1 MQAVYSTATDVKIH
15 KAIRH
20 EWASFQVW
28 LFNQRKRLERR
39 EHQILSAAQRKW
51 GQLKKTDKQEIV
63 ALQQELLVV
72 ARRQWL
78 ARVRQRQLHLEHW
91 VMTPEEKHMLQQMLG
106 WTQREMIDAYAREQA
121 EMGPMYQRVDPT
133 TLGTRDSGPSHLL
146 NSPSRFMHPPERT
159 GIPAYTN
166 WASELAKMSAAS
178 SHKPQPQPSIK
189 SVELPSM
196 PLYFVGAL
204 LQGAD
209 LDAVAAADLEAF
221 ALHASEEKIREYYF
235 DACEASVH
243 FQRILATINPSQ
255 RDAAQQEF
263 ERRMRDLASA
273 KEREWKA
280 MAVKALRQHQATEM
294 EHRAAQQRAMRSPP
308 RRPRRRDLSDWD
320 YLEEYHSP
328 RRDPDYSSTYQSSQQ
343 DYVEAYQSP
352 REDYLD
358 PYHSLLSP
366 PDLVE
371 AYNSPRPRRKNQRPV
386 VEEDYVSGGGI
397 RRLRSLA
404 QRTLRN
410 AGSISRRAVGDWSAV
425 RVDEMDL
432 KTGSIPSGKKT
443 SRRGLDFILRLDGIG
458 NEPRSA
464 RRRTLK
470 KRKKENVA
478 SGNSV
483 ANGAAAKSGNMG
495 RSGRVFRGRVPDSE
509 REISLERK
517 VQLESPQTD
526 KAKSLTHQFGHRL
539 GRGFGLD
546 PDPTRDGV
554 ASEPRARA
562 KLDRA
567 FKHVR
572 FTPSALPAGSIT
584 ANSKRP
590 ASKKL
595 NIDQAQSKF
604 YEGFTDSGGGRL

>member
-1 MQAVYSTATDVKIH
+1 MQAVYSTTTDVKIH

-20 EWASFQVW
+20 EWASFQAW
-28 LFNQRKRLERR
+28 LFDQQKRLKRR
-39 EHQILSAAQRKW
+39 EYQILSAAQRKW
-51 GQLKKTDKQEIV
+51 GQLKKSDKEEIL

-78 ARVRQRQLHLEHW
+78 ARVRQSQLHLEHW
-91 VMTPEEKHMLQQMLG
+91 VMTPDEKHMLQQMLG
-106 WTQREMIDAYAREQA
+106 WTQREMIDAYAQEQA

-133 TLGTRDSGPSHLL
+133 TLGTRDSGPNPL
-146 NSPSRFMHPPERT
+146 SPSRFMHPPERT
-159 GIPAYTN
+159 AIPAYTN

-178 SHKPQPQPSIK
+178 SHKSRPQRSIK

-204 LQGAD
+204 LQGTD

-235 DACEASVH
+235 DACEASLH

-255 RDAAQQEF
+255 RDAAQQDF

-280 MAVKALRQHQATEM
+280 MTVKELRQHQAAEM
-294 EHRAAQQRAMRSPP
+294 ERRAAQQRAVRSPP
-308 RRPRRRDLSDWD
+308 RRPRRRDFSDWD

-328 RRDPDYSSTYQSSQQ
+328 RRDADYSSTYQSSQRTYL
-343 DYVEAYQSP
+343 DAYQSP
-352 REDYLD
+352 RGDYLD
-358 PYHSLLSP
+358 PYHSPPSP
-366 PDLVE
+366 PDLVN
-371 AYNSPRPRRKNQRPV
+371 AYNSPRPRRKKQRPL
-386 VEEDYVSGGGI
+386 VEEDYASGGGGI

-410 AGSISRRAVGDWSAV
+410 AGSISRRAAGDWSTV
-425 RVDEMDL
+425 RVDEMDQ
-432 KTGSIPSGKKT
+432 KAGKIPFGQKP
-443 SRRGLDFILRLDGIG
+443 SRRGLDFILQLDRTG

-470 KRKKENVA
+470 KPRKENVVPE
-478 SGNSV
+478 NSV

-495 RSGRVFRGRVPDSE
+495 RSGRVFRGGVPDAK

-517 VQLESPQTD
+517 VQLQSPETD
-526 KAKSLTHQFGHRL
+526 KAKPLTHQFGHRL
-539 GRGFGLD
+539 GRGFGLER
-546 PDPTRDGV
+546 DPTRDGV
-554 ASEPRARA
+554 ATELRARA
-562 KLDRA
+562 KLDHA
-567 FKHVR
+567 SKHVR
-572 FTPSALPAGSIT
+572 FTPSVGSMA
-584 ANSKRP
+584 ANSKHP
-590 ASKKL
+590 TSKKL
-595 NIDQAQSKF
+595 NTNQGQSKF
-604 YEGFTDSGGGRL
+604 YEGFNDGGGGRLL